1 MNQTNPQDQQRFA
14 PPRARVADV
23 PSSSGSLEMAER
35 STRFWAAMIDM
46 VLLMVVFG
54 LLLVVLPESFLNME
68 RGYWSF
74 DVIESLLGFVLF
86 MAINGHLLRT
96 QGQTVGKMLLKIR
109 VVRTDGSRA
118 SLMTLAGVRYGVGY
132 LLNVVLA
139 VGMIYGL
146 IDSLSI
152 FRDSRR
158 CIHDLIADTMVVKA

>member
-1 MNQTNPQDQQRFA
+1 MNQTNPEGEPRFA

-23 PSSSGSLEMAER
+23 SLSNDRLELAER

-46 VLLMVVFG
+46 VILMVVFG
-54 LLLVVLPESFLNME
+54 LLLVVLPNSFLNME

-74 DVIESLLGFVLF
+74 DVLESLLGFGLF

-109 VVRTDGSRA
+109 IVRTDGSRA
-118 SLMTLAGVRYGVGY
+118 SLQALAGLRYGVGY

-139 VGMIYGL
+139 LGMVYGL

-158 CIHDLIADTMVVKA
+158 CVHDLIAGTMVVKA

>member
-1 MNQTNPQDQQRFA
+1 
-14 PPRARVADV
+14 
-23 PSSSGSLEMAER
+23 
-35 STRFWAAMIDM
+35 
-46 VLLMVVFG
+46 
-54 LLLVVLPESFLNME
+54 SFLNME